1 MRESHRS
8 TNANGRK
15 TFLSFL
21 SVFYLYKVKQRA
33 LCLKEK
39 QEVKVQDREQGGKEM
54 ARELG

>member
-21 SVFYLYKVKQRA
+21 SVFYLYKVF
-33 LCLKEK
+33 CLYMCMCIY
-39 QEVKVQDREQGGKEM
+39 VYIYIYIHICI
-54 ARELG
+54 